1 MSSNTFGKILSLT
14 TWGESHGEEIGAVL
28 DGVPPNIEIRE
39 SFIQKYLNQRRPG
52 SSKFVTQRK
61 ENDKIK
67 IVSGLFEGKSTG
79 TPIGLVIKNN
89 DKREKD
95 YNDIKNKFRPAHADF
110 TYFKK
115 YGLRDYRGGGRSSAR
130 ETAMRV
136 AAGAIARLILGPKI
150 AISGAVIQLGTKKIN
165 RKRWN
170 NDFIKKNDFF
180 CPDPEAVK
188 DWKTYLNNVRKSGS
202 SCGALIEVN
211 VKGMPIGLGEPIY
224 GKLDAELASALMG
237 INAVKG
243 VEIGAGFDV
252 VSMSGEQNSD
262 EMEVNKS
269 GKVNFLSNNSG
280 GILGGIS
287 SGQDLICRL
296 AVKPTSSILKFQK
309 TITTKLT
316 NTKIR
321 TKGRHDP
328 CVGIRCVPV
337 AEAMVAL
344 VLADHLLRN
353 YPINKKVKKNR
364 NAK

>member
-14 TWGESHGEEIGAVL
+14 TWGESHGDEIGAVL
-28 DGVPPNIEIRE
+28 DGVPPNIEIKE

-61 ENDKIK
+61 EKDKIK
-67 IVSGLFEGKSTG
+67 IVSGLFEGRSTG
-79 TPIGLVIKNN
+79 TPISLVIKNT
-89 DKREKD
+89 DKRGKD
-95 YNDIKNKFRPAHADF
+95 YDDIKDKFRPAHADY

-136 AAGAIARLILGPKI
+136 AAGAIARLILGSKI
-150 AISGAVIQLGTKKIN
+150 YIKGAVIQIGTKKIN
-165 RKRWN
+165 KKRWN
-170 NDFIKKNDFF
+170 NDFITKNDFF
-180 CPDPEAVK
+180 CPDPKVVEG
-188 DWKTYLNNVRKSGS
+188 WKNYLTKIRKSGS
-202 SCGALIEVN
+202 SCGALVEVK

-243 VEIGAGFDV
+243 VEIGAGFNV
-252 VSMSGEQNSD
+252 VTMSGEQNSD
-262 EMEVNKS
+262 EMVANKA

-287 SGQDLICRL
+287 SGQDLVCRI
-296 AVKPTSSILKFQK
+296 AVKPTSSILKYQK
-309 TITTKLT
+309 TITTNHT

-353 YPINKKVKKNR
+353 YAFNKNKEN
-364 NAK
+364 N

>member
-1 MSSNTFGKILSLT
+1 MSYNTFGKILSLT
-14 TWGESHGEEIGAVL
+14 TWGESHGKEIGAVL
-28 DGVPPNIEIRE
+28 DGVPPNIKIKRKD
-39 SFIQKYLNQRRPG
+39 IQKFLDLRRPG
-52 SSKFVTQRK
+52 KTKYVTQRK
-61 ENDKIK
+61 EKDEIR
-67 IVSGLFEGKSTG
+67 IVSGIFEGKSTG
-79 TPIGLVIKNN
+79 MPISLVIKNN
-89 DKREKD
+89 DTKSQD
-95 YNDIKNKFRPAHADF
+95 YEDIKNKFRPAHADY

-115 YGLRDYRGGGRSSAR
+115 YGIRDYRGGGRSSAR

-136 AAGAIARLILGPKI
+136 AAGAIARLILGPNTI
-150 AISGAVIQLGTKKIN
+150 ITGAVVQLGSKKIN

-170 NDFIKKNDFF
+170 DDFISNNEFF
-180 CPDPEAVK
+180 CPDQYVVE
-188 DWKTYLNNVRKSGS
+188 DWKKYLSKIRRSGS

-211 VKGMPIGLGEPIY
+211 VKGMPVGLGEPIY

-252 VSMSGEQNSD
+252 VAMTGEQNAD
-262 EMEVNKS
+262 EIMINKN
-269 GKVNFLSNNSG
+269 GEINFLSNNSG

-296 AVKPTSSILKFQK
+296 AVKPTSSILKYQK
-309 TITTKLT
+309 TISIDNE

-353 YPINKKVKKNR
+353 NVILKRNKYEN
-364 NAK
+364 